1 MDLAFVP
8 ATEADLPYL
17 LDLSI
22 RVLRADLERVGRFD
36 PARRERRLRAVFDK
50 GGLCLIRQGDA
61 VRGDAVRGCAQAVH
75 HPDHLEIASLYLEP
89 EAQGRGLGRRVVTA
103 LLAQAP
109 GLPARLEALKG
120 AAARAFW
127 ERMGFVVTG
136 EAGVDWHME
145 HPPRA

>member
-1 MDLAFVP
+1 MEPAFVP

-36 PARRERRLRAVFDK
+36 PARRERRLRAAFDK
-50 GGLCLIRQGDA
+50 GGLCLIRHG
-61 VRGDAVRGCAQAVH
+61 GEVRGCAQVLH
-75 HPDHLEIASLYLEP
+75 HPDHLEITSLYLEP
-89 EAQGRGLGRRVVTA
+89 EAQGHGLGRAVVAA

-109 GLPARLEALKG
+109 SLPARLEALKG
-120 AAARAFW
+120 APARAFW
-127 ERMGFVVTG
+127 ERMGFRVTG

>member
-1 MDLAFVP
+1 MEPAFVP

-36 PARRERRLRAVFDK
+36 PARRERRLRATFDK
-50 GGLCLIRQGDA
+50 GGLCLIRQG
-61 VRGDAVRGCAQAVH
+61 GETRGCAQLLR
-75 HPDHLEIASLYLEP
+75 HPDHLEITSLYLEP
-89 EAQGRGLGRRVVTA
+89 TAQGLGLGRAVVAA
-103 LLAQAP
+103 LLARAP
-109 GLPARLEALKG
+109 ELPARLEALKG
-120 AAARAFW
+120 APARAFW

>member
-1 MDLAFVP
+1 MEPAFVP

-36 PARRERRLRAVFDK
+36 PARRERRLRAAFDK
-50 GGLCLIRQGDA
+50 GGLCLIRQDG
-61 VRGDAVRGCAQAVH
+61 AVRGCAQVVH
-75 HPDHLEIASLYLEP
+75 HPDHLEIASVYLEP
-89 EAQGRGLGRRVVTA
+89 EAQGRGLGRAVVVA

-109 GLPARLEALKG
+109 QLPARLEALKG